1 MADASAA
8 LRNAHGF
15 TAQGSIVEGS
25 LRVKLRLIDASR
37 NSVDLS
43 FALGKTTAQLIRTRG
58 GSYFRANRTFWTAH
72 AGPRAAALADR
83 WIEVPPV
90 SSRSFT
96 ASLGQFAPDVLARCL
111 AEDHGS
117 LSSAGKIT
125 VEHRRAVAI
134 RDAGDAPGSSPG
146 VLAVAAAG
154 IPYPLAYTATAGQ
167 RAGGHID
174 VCNQGKANTAHG
186 TITFDHF
193 GHVPPI
199 VPPANPLR
207 LAQPPAI

>member
-8 LRNAHGF
+8 LRDAHGF

-25 LRVKLRLIDASR
+25 LRVRLRLADASR

-43 FALGKTTAQLIRTRG
+43 FAVGRTAAQLIRTQG

-83 WIEVPPV
+83 WIEIPSV

-117 LSSAGKIT
+117 LSSAGETTIA
-125 VEHRRAVAI
+125 HRRAITI

-146 VLAVAAAG
+146 NLAVAATG

-167 RAGGHID
+167 RAGGRVD

-199 VPPANPLR
+199 APPANPLR
-207 LAQPPAI
+207 LAQPPVI